1 MTGNGSPALDGAA
14 ARRRLMADAGKWLG
28 GRVALGLDA
37 ALAPRSDG
45 RFGILLYH
53 RVTAAPPGL
62 ERPTMNVTPDRF
74 AGQLEHLLDAGYRFL
89 TVAAVLRTLQT
100 GRPLPAR
107 AAVLTFDDGYLN
119 LHRSVWPVLR
129 RLEVPATVFVTTAF
143 LDGQDPFPF
152 DDWGRRW
159 RRQAPPVAWQPLSWG
174 QCREMERS
182 GLVEIGSHT
191 HTHRNLRGRPEEF
204 AADLETSLRL
214 LERHLGPGPR
224 SFSFPFGS
232 VRHGFAGPEL
242 MDAARSAGVSC
253 ALTTEIELADPE
265 AGQFGWGRLEVGEHD
280 SGAVVTAKLNGHYAW
295 MGAAREGF
303 RTVFRT

>member
-1 MTGNGSPALDGAA
+1 M
-14 ARRRLMADAGKWLG
+14 RRQLVADAGKWLG
-28 GRVALGLDA
+28 GCIALGLDA
-37 ALAPRSDG
+37 TLPPRSDG

-53 RVTAAPPGL
+53 RVTAVPGGL

-74 AGQLEHLLDAGYRFL
+74 ASQLEHLLDTGYRFL
-89 TVAAVLRTLQT
+89 PLSAVVSGAQA
-100 GRPLPAR
+100 GQPLPAR
-107 AAVLTFDDGYLN
+107 PAVLTFDDGYLN
-119 LHRSVWPVLR
+119 VHRSVWPVLR

-143 LDGQDPFPF
+143 LDSQAPFPF
-152 DDWGRRW
+152 DDWGRRRW
-159 RRQAPPVAWQPLSWG
+159 RQAPPVAWQPLSWA

-224 SFSFPFGS
+224 TFSFPFGS

-242 MDAARSAGVSC
+242 MEAARACGVSC
-253 ALTTEIELADPE
+253 ALTTEIELADPQ
-265 AGQFGWGRLEVGEHD
+265 ASQFGWGRLEVGERD
-280 SGAVVTAKLNGHYAW
+280 SGAVVTAKLNGRYAW

-303 RTVFRT
+303 RTIFRT